1 MKKNTCVIFPLVLYS
16 INVMAQQPL
25 QQSAANVVVHSDTNH
40 LLQDVV
46 ITAARSAVL
55 RRNLPQKVSVI
66 TGSQIENTSAKDLTD
81 VLKKTAGV
89 DVIQYPNLLSGVGIR
104 GFRPQFS
111 GINQRTLLLIDGRP
125 AGATNLATVD
135 LTNADRIE
143 VVKGAASALY
153 GSQAMGGVVN
163 VITKKSKGDIFK
175 TLSLGY
181 GSYNTLDVNLQAGG
195 KVSTRLDFNVAA
207 RYYKQRD
214 DIKWGNDNFFR
225 NKKDYTTVTDIYR
238 SKDFE
243 IDSVKQLND
252 MRGDG
257 VVRQYTSYQY
267 SLGSLRLGYDI
278 TENWRVDAGADYYG
292 AANVLSPGDLYEG
305 TNNQASK
312 NPYRYSSYVTANGNI
327 KDHHITGKWYASSE
341 MSDYVPKT
349 STFAT
354 SKTTTTYNGFQL
366 QDNFR
371 FKFANIT
378 VGVDRNKAIA
388 RSQSFSASTAAE
400 IAPSSPPYG
409 IYSTAGFVNIMS
421 TFWRDRLIV
430 TTAGRYD
437 GIAFDVKQNPYLLTY
452 KAAKSSY
459 GVFSPGIGIKYKT
472 PFDIDLHVSYGKAFV
487 TPDAFNVAGY
497 SVAGPGASPTVTGR
511 VNLTTGNADLKP
523 ERSTSWDAGISYF
536 KKDWGLDVDVTYFST
551 SINDRIT
558 TSPTTPVSVA
568 QAQLTPEGDTV
579 VSTTTYINADNSH
592 MRGLEYGG
600 SFDLGAFNAYAFS
613 FRLFYYTTQF
623 FTLQETVRD
632 KNFTNESLFRT
643 KNITNV
649 AGRTSTF
656 GLEYMKEGLC
666 TRLSGRYV
674 GKRYDTD
681 NSDAIKRPEI
691 EYAKFMVFDLSVA
704 MPVRKKDK
712 LIAQVNN
719 VTDENY
725 YEKRGYNLPGRNFK
739 ISYTIS
745 L

>member
-1 MKKNTCVIFPLVLYS
+1 MKKIACAIFPLIFFY
-16 INVMAQQPL
+16 ITAMAQQPL
-25 QQSAANVVVHSDTNH
+25 QEPLTNAVVPNDSGN

-46 ITAARSAVL
+46 ITASRSAML
-55 RRNLPQKVSVI
+55 RRNLPQKATVI
-66 TGSQIENTSAKDLTD
+66 TNSQLENTSAKDITD
-81 VLKKTAGV
+81 VLKKNTGV

-135 LTNADRIE
+135 LTNVERIE

-163 VITKKSKGDIFK
+163 VITKKSKGDISK
-175 TLSLGY
+175 NLSLGY
-181 GSYNTLDVNLQAGG
+181 GSYNSLDVSMQAGG
-195 KVSTRLDFNVAA
+195 KLSSRLDFNMAA

-214 DIKWGNDNFFR
+214 DIRWGSDNFFR

-238 SKDFE
+238 NKNFE
-243 IDSVKQLND
+243 TDSVKQLND
-252 MRGDG
+252 VRGDG
-257 VVRQYTSYQY
+257 IVRPYTSYQY

-278 TENWRVDAGADYYG
+278 AENWRIDAGADYYG
-292 AANVLSPGDLYEG
+292 AANVLSPGDYNEG

-312 NPYRYSSYVTANGNI
+312 NPYRYSSYVTVAGNI
-327 KDHHITGKWYASSE
+327 KSHHVTGKWYTSNE

-378 VGVDRNKAIA
+378 VGVDRNKAVA
-388 RSQSFSASTAAE
+388 RSQSFNATTAAE

-409 IYSTAGFVNIMS
+409 IYSTAGFVNMIS
-421 TFWRDRLIV
+421 TFLHEKLIV

-459 GVFSPGIGIKYKT
+459 GVFSPGVGIKYKT
-472 PFDIDLHVSYGKAFV
+472 PFDIDLHASYGKAFV

-497 SVAGPGASPTVTGR
+497 SVAGPGASPVVIGQ

-523 ERSTSWDAGISYF
+523 ERSISWDAGISYI
-536 KKDWGLDVDVTYFST
+536 KKEWGIDLDVTYFST
-551 SINDRIT
+551 NINDRIT
-558 TSPTTPVSVA
+558 TSPTTPRAVA
-568 QAQLTPEGDTV
+568 EVQLTPEGDTI
-579 VSTTTYINADNSH
+579 VSTTTYINADNSQ

-600 SFDLGAFNAYAFS
+600 TFDLGAFSDYTYS
-613 FRLFYYTTQF
+613 FRLFFYTTQF

-632 KNFTNESLFRT
+632 KTFTTESIFRT
-643 KNITNV
+643 RNITNV
-649 AGRTSTF
+649 AARTSTF
-656 GLEYMKEGLC
+656 GLEYAKNGLS

-681 NSDAIKRPEI
+681 NSDLIKRPEI
-691 EYAKFMVFDLSVA
+691 EYAKFMVFDLSIA
-704 MPVRKKDK
+704 IPVRKKDK

-719 VTDENY
+719 ITDENY
-725 YEKRGYNLPGRNFK
+725 YEKRGYNLPGRNFR
-739 ISYTIS
+739 ISYTVS